1 MAIFESLLK
10 IPLFEPQPGLMI
22 WTVISF
28 TLLLAV
34 LAKVGF
40 KPLADIIKKRE
51 DSIRGSIDEAEKV
64 RQEAEKLLNNYKKQ
78 LAEARKESHEIIK
91 QGKKIAENVKTE
103 IVAKADREAKQ
114 IVENAKL
121 EIDRERA
128 RAIEELEAKVTDLTV
143 LMTAKVV
150 NKMLDSKDHMQL
162 IEESLSEVKDL
173 D

>member
-28 TLLLAV
+28 ALLLTV

-64 RQEAEKLLNNYKKQ
+64 RQEAEKLLGNYKKQ

-162 IEESLSEVKDL
+162 IEDSLSEVKDL
-173 D
+173 G